1 MIDRR
6 TLLGA
11 LVGFALAK
19 APLARAQAKPAAPKP
34 VAPRPDAALA
44 NALEKSP
51 YVYISPLLA
60 DGAESTCHGEVW
72 FGFLDGEV
80 VIITSAKSWKARS
93 IDRGFKR
100 ARIWVGDFGRWKQ
113 VVGRNE
119 RFREA
124 PKYTARAE
132 KFSDA
137 AVVDELLALYEKKYP
152 EEIANWR
159 GPMREGVKDGSRV
172 LIRYTPEPDAGRA
185 GADRT

>member
-11 LVGFALAK
+11 LVGFALA
-19 APLARAQAKPAAPKP
+19 PVSLARAQTKPAAP
-34 VAPRPDAALA
+34 AQGAALA
-44 NALEKSP
+44 SALERSP

-93 IDRGFKR
+93 IDRGLVR
-100 ARIWVGDFGRWKQ
+100 ARIWVGDHGRWKQ

-119 RFREA
+119 RFRDA
-124 PKYTARAE
+124 PKYTARAR

-152 EEIANWR
+152 KEIADWR